1 MLKNLTQTFK
11 DNCNAREVRLS
22 EYVVLDNIQI
32 PIKAELND
40 DCYHDGNFIGTFIFK
55 ELRFETSNEYD
66 FRKKEFEYYKMVGG
80 ESVKIGT
87 FITTEITD
95 NDTEETIKVVAM
107 DYGLKTQVEYT
118 SQLNYGAGNVTLLDV
133 WNENCE
139 MSGLESGITS
149 FTNSGFIVDSDQFS
163 GTGATRRD
171 VFIAIAQSSCDFVK
185 VANDDKIYLVLKEE
199 TNEVIEEYTDLEDKR
214 DTHAINAVRLG
225 LSNIDGN
232 DATRIKDGVEP
243 ENANWL
249 EINDNPFAY
258 TIEKREQLIDNIFN
272 KIKDFGY
279 SSFKTETSFKPY
291 LTCGDLMKF
300 KRKDGVLVNTI
311 LLRYKHNFD
320 EITLEAPSIIKASVN
335 YIRPKNEMD
344 FIKRVEIKVD
354 RNTNEIEMVSSQT
367 QNVQDNLNNNYYTI
381 NQTNQLI
388 QNAETGVTNTF
399 SEAGGNNVFRNTGLW
414 FESND
419 TDNPYEFWLGKAK
432 SGNNDNATNY
442 KTILLQNGSFIQEQ
456 EVPNGNYSISF
467 WYKKLISQSV
477 ASVVINDKEYQLDST
492 DYKQF
497 YTGEKD
503 SETNEYITEP
513 IVVTSG
519 HIKIEFKCDAD
530 NGVEVYDLMCNKGS
544 VKLAYSQN
552 QNETTTDTVN
562 ISKGITITSSN
573 DENVKFKADYDGIR
587 TLNKNGDVKTRFT
600 DKGMETDEA
609 IIRYKEQTCGTLIQ
623 EVGDQT
629 WFTRM

>member
-1 MLKNLTQTFK
+1 MSIEYNSNNIDIVEDYTNL
-11 DNCNAREVRLS
+11 D
-22 EYVVLDNIQI
+22 
-32 PIKAELND
+32 
-40 DCYHDGNFIGTFIFK
+40 
-55 ELRFETSNEYD
+55 
-66 FRKKEFEYYKMVGG
+66 
-80 ESVKIGT
+80 
-87 FITTEITD
+87 
-95 NDTEETIKVVAM
+95 
-107 DYGLKTQVEYT
+107 
-118 SQLNYGAGNVTLLDV
+118 
-133 WNENCE
+133 
-139 MSGLESGITS
+139 
-149 FTNSGFIVDSDQFS
+149 
-163 GTGATRRD
+163 
-171 VFIAIAQSSCDFVK
+171 
-185 VANDDKIYLVLKEE
+185 
-199 TNEVIEEYTDLEDKR
+199 DKR
-214 DTHAINAVRLG
+214 DTHEINAVRLA
-225 LSNIDGN
+225 LSNVDGN
-232 DATRIKDGVEP
+232 DATRIKEGVEP

-272 KIKDFGY
+272 KIKGFGY

-291 LTCGDLMKF
+291 LTCGDLIKF

-335 YIRPKNEMD
+335 YIRPKNEID

-381 NQTNQLI
+381 NQTNTLI

-432 SGNNDNATNY
+432 RGDNDNATNY

-497 YTGEKD
+497 YTGEQN